1 MEKTVYCPVCHQRL
15 FDVGQPSRGQI
26 MIKCPRCRQIQQ
38 IDLYSLKSE
47 QDESIRQMTTQ
58 QRNQERFTDYQIAG
72 GILCTDSTE
81 GVSYFY
87 LKIGERGIYGLLY

>member
-1 MEKTVYCPVCHQRL
+1 MEKTVYCPVYHQRL

-47 QDESIRQMTTQ
+47 QDESIRQMTT
-58 QRNQERFTDYQIAG
+58 
-72 GILCTDSTE
+72 
-81 GVSYFY
+81 
-87 LKIGERGIYGLLY
+87 

>member
-15 FDVGQPSRGQI
+15 FDVGQP
-26 MIKCPRCRQIQQ
+26 CRQIQQ

-58 QRNQERFTDYQIAG
+58 QRNQERFPDYQIAG